1 MAPVSV
7 KRGDRGGDA
16 HATGSST
23 SVDCCCRSERDRTRG
38 GRCTA
43 DSDAEAE
50 TPPATTTG
58 QVETQPPAQSA
69 VDIAKFRA
77 AFKEA
82 FGERPWYG
90 QITGMKMAGRTLEIA
105 TKLDPGSTHEDSD
118 GPAICQA
125 GANLA
130 IDFGELG
137 DGIEWVTVLLS
148 DGVGLGSCA

>member
-1 MAPVSV
+1 MFLRIIVVSGLSAIAMAASGCL
-7 KRGDRGGDA
+7 GD
-16 HATGSST
+16 
-23 SVDCCCRSERDRTRG
+23 SE
-38 GRCTA
+38 
-43 DSDAEAE
+43 AEAE
-50 TPPATTTG
+50 SPPAMTTA
-58 QVETQPPAQSA
+58 QVETKPPAQSA

-137 DGIEWVTVLLS
+137 DGIEWVTVLGS

>member
-1 MAPVSV
+1 MTYERVVPLVLLRIIVVAGLSAIAMAAS
-7 KRGDRGGDA
+7 GCLG
-16 HATGSST
+16 
-23 SVDCCCRSERDRTRG
+23 
-38 GRCTA
+38 

-50 TPPATTTG
+50 SPPAATTG
-58 QVETQPPAQSA
+58 QLETLPPAQSA
-69 VDIAKFRA
+69 VDMSKFRA
-77 AFKEA
+77 AFKETY
-82 FGERPWYG
+82 GDQPWYG

-118 GPAICQA
+118 GRAICQA

-130 IDFGELG
+130 IHFGELG